1 MEKRTV
7 LVVNENRETSPR
19 YSTLFSALGYGSHLE
34 MPYKR
39 GLSWLTEGNLP
50 VLILL
55 DITQSESSGLKFL
68 AGARETCPMAPIV
81 VSGSADQ
88 IRLIVQAL
96 QLGASEYLVAP
107 FDNNQARLAIERA
120 LENQKSNEATS
131 EAREPELQGV
141 FASAEMRRICE
152 IAKMAAR
159 TDVPVLITGE
169 SGVGKEVLARFIHDH
184 SPRANKPLIKVNCA
198 ALPNDLLESELF
210 GYERGAFTGAITE
223 KPGKFELANGGTIL
237 LDEIGEMSPN
247 LQAKL
252 LHVLQDGEFSRLGGN
267 RQFRVDARVLA
278 STNRKLEEAVANREF
293 RNDLYFRL
301 NVIRIKIPA
310 LRERRQEI
318 VSFSNHFFHK
328 YAEKYGS
335 HIQELPSAFLQT
347 LVNHDWPG
355 NVRQLENV
363 IKRYLI
369 LNEMD
374 IEALGTPETVQLKVS
389 SSSSAAPQPM
399 QPSPQPLPSEI
410 SSLKEVGEL
419 AAENAQRE
427 VVLRMLRET
436 NWNRKLAARRLNI
449 CYKALLNKI
458 KKWQIQR
465 PPSSPASL
473 SRRRAVEVTPPD
485 TDQPELVTHSAHGDL
500 KVS

>member
-7 LVVNENRETSPR
+7 LVVNENRENSPR

-34 MPYKR
+34 LSYRR
-39 GLSWLTEGNLP
+39 GLSWVTEGNSP
-50 VLILL
+50 VLVLM
-55 DITQSESSGLKFL
+55 DITQSESSPLKFL
-68 AGARETCPMAPIV
+68 ASVRETRPTLPIV

-96 QLGASEYLVAP
+96 QLGAADYLVAP
-107 FDNNQARLAIERA
+107 FDNDQARLAIKRA
-120 LENQKSNEATS
+120 FENQKSSEIKS
-131 EAREPELQGV
+131 EAPDNELQGV
-141 FASAEMRRICE
+141 FASAEMRRVCE
-152 IAKMAAR
+152 IARMAAR

-169 SGVGKEVLARFIHDH
+169 SGVGKEVLARFIHNH
-184 SPRANKPLIKVNCA
+184 SPRANGPLIKVNCA

-267 RQFRVDARVLA
+267 RQLRVDARVLA
-278 STNRKLEEAVANREF
+278 STNRNLEEAVANREF

-301 NVIRIKIPA
+301 NVIRIKIPP

-335 HIQELPSAFLQT
+335 HIQELPSTFLQT

-355 NVRQLENV
+355 NLRQLENV

-369 LNEMD
+369 LNEME
-374 IEALGTPETVQLKVS
+374 IEAVGTPETVQPKALGS
-389 SSSSAAPQPM
+389 SEPQSIQPPPQPI
-399 QPSPQPLPSEI
+399 PSEI

-473 SRRRAVEVTPPD
+473 SRRRTVAGALPE
-485 TDQPELVTHSAHGDL
+485 TDHQPQLVAHSVHGDL
-500 KVS
+500 KVG